1 MRASLHAVLADKA
14 RGQKRNRPLDRGHLQ
29 PTASAQLSRNV
40 GPYGLRAATAGT
52 VQCSITKLSTKPGQ
66 LHQGTTGEEMAALPL
81 IATKLAFPRAGAPFT
96 FTVTPL
102 CWDCRPLQPVLSLLR
117 RSLSY

>member
-66 LHQGTTGEEMAALPL
+66 LHSCSMDAGLLLHDVDKDTGNCVGLPVKPSGWS
-81 IATKLAFPRAGAPFT
+81 IHSRASRRPPGKGDIS
-96 FTVTPL
+96 TP
-102 CWDCRPLQPVLSLLR
+102 
-117 RSLSY
+117 